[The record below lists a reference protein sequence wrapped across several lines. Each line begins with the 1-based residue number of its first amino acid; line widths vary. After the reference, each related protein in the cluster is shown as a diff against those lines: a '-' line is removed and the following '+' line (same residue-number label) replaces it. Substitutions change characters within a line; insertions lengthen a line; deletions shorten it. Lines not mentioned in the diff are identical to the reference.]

1 MAAFNVDI
9 TYTIISTEL
18 ASDQSA
24 VTFTL
29 SCVAADLTTEYTE
42 VYPMAMYFQNLDD
55 SMDENDTQVQ
65 MRANFTTLAKPTLE
79 DFARI
84 AKANI
89 QEAQGV
95 IGTEDLTGVV
105 TLSEFIV
112 LSPGKYPDQIVASW
126 E

>member
-1 MAAFNVDI
+1 M
-9 TYTIISTEL
+9 
-18 ASDQSA
+18 ASDQIA